1 MHIPLG
7 TQYVAASCLHGA
19 TRGAFLVVLKAG
31 DGGAREVVNGAA
43 GCVGARPGEVR
54 KDGTE
59 ENIEG

>member
-1 MHIPLG
+1 M
-7 TQYVAASCLHGA
+7 HGA